1 MPMRQWNLEGLTVTG
16 MYINAIPVKGVV
28 TLSRVTYGGSIN
40 HTVQLI
46 EPEMIFGE
54 LRERVIL
61 DDEYISS
68 IR

>member
-16 MYINAIPVKGVV
+16 MYINAIPVKGIVS
-28 TLSRVTYGGSIN
+28 LSRVTYGGSIQ
-40 HTVQLI
+40 HHVDLI
-46 EPEMIFGE
+46 QPEMIFGE

-61 DDEYISS
+61 DDEHIQS

>member
-1 MPMRQWNLEGLTVTG
+1 MRQWNLEGLTVTG

-28 TLSRVTYGGSIN
+28 TLSRVTYGGSIH